1 MLTTLNLRIKIRA
14 RKEDNNETKS
24 KLMEQNSHDKN
35 RGLLLKIRW
44 GSAKTSINLFFNRR
58 YYKSTIMFNEI

>member
-1 MLTTLNLRIKIRA
+1 MLTTLNLRIKIRVLA
-14 RKEDNNETKS
+14 RKEDNDETKS

-44 GSAKTSINLFFNRR
+44 GSA
-58 YYKSTIMFNEI
+58 